1 MCIVVTIGTVIQTA
15 SVNIGMFLAGRVL
28 AGYAV
33 GYSPIPHM
41 ASMLCVSVL
50 IIDKRQGTSRH
61 GTHLPQRNLRPAIPR
76 LNRRHIRLR
85 HLTRNYG
92 LELGGLRL

>member
-1 MCIVVTIGTVIQTA
+1 MGMMCIVVTIGTVIQTA

-41 ASMLCVSVL
+41 ASMLCGS
-50 IIDKRQGTSRH
+50 
-61 GTHLPQRNLRPAIPR
+61 A
-76 LNRRHIRLR
+76 
-85 HLTRNYG
+85 NYG
-92 LELGGLRL
+92 QTPVD